1 MATDPPIARPISAPT
16 VPTAGLRFLPVFLGA
31 ATIGASVF
39 AAFHPALTAGMVGSA
54 DRAILVESQRDAWM
68 MCSDAKRFSV
78 QLVSPRRA
86 AVSLSP
92 LTRVSYAVDAYLS
105 DTPLVQPFQ
114 VRLTNLTLHTLNA
127 ILLFV
132 IAARWS
138 GRVWIGL
145 AAGLLFALHPLQ
157 AESVASFSRRE
168 VLLGGFFTLL
178 MISAYL
184 RFVRDARL
192 RWTLPVYGWYL
203 MAALA
208 SPLYVAAPLVLV
220 LLDVWPLRRAGLQ
233 SLLEKSPMLVFLATA
248 IGMTAWGAA
257 PAGGSTARDLGW
269 GEWLSLN
276 VVSAVGRVVWPV
288 RLSPFYP
295 LSESVGVWPMV
306 AAAVLAAGWLM
317 TLLRRR
323 AAFSAATGAA
333 ALTAPALWWSG
344 SSGELLHDAWL
355 YAVAVVP
362 LLCLASAC
370 RAEPTEVPDRAGAP
384 LPRSAGM
391 SRGAGLSRVAPLVT
405 AALIVT
411 LGVLAYGQTLIWDN
425 SRDLYAQ
432 VLARY
437 PRWTGGHI
445 GIIEACI
452 DENDLDGAL
461 RHARRAIDLAPTDP
475 QTQFY
480 LGTVLLLHRDHRAA
494 EAVAPLRRALESNR
508 DWIACLQN
516 LGVAL
521 ARTGQTD
528 DAIRFLERARDLDPN
543 SAAIHVGLGHAYLRV
558 ERAASARRE
567 FQEALRVRSDWVVNL
582 GLAAAWAMNDN
593 VELARRHLAMA
604 VAQEPSASARAATF
618 DALRRL
624 HDHPGFEALIDLS
637 AAPPTVLEGVEWLP
651 ATGARG
657 RQGQGA

>member
-1 MATDPPIARPISAPT
+1 MATDPPIARSISAPT
-16 VPTAGLRFLPVFLGA
+16 APPAGLRFLPAFLGA
-31 ATIGASVF
+31 ATIGAAVF
-39 AAFHPALTAGMVGSA
+39 TVFHPALTAGMVGSA
-54 DRAILVESQRDAWM
+54 DRAILAESQRDAWM
-68 MCSDAKRFSV
+68 MCSNPKQFCL

-92 LTRVSYAVDAYLS
+92 LTRVSYAMDAYLS

-138 GRVWIGL
+138 VRVWIGL

-178 MISAYL
+178 MVSAYL
-184 RFVRDARL
+184 RLARNARL

-208 SPLYVAAPLVLV
+208 SPLYVAAPLALV

-248 IGMTAWGAA
+248 IAVTAWGVSPASGAA
-257 PAGGSTARDLGW
+257 ARDIGW
-269 GEWLSLN
+269 GEWLSMN
-276 VVSAVGRVVWPV
+276 AVSALGRVVWPV

-295 LSESVGVWPMV
+295 LSESVGEWPMV
-306 AAAVLAAGWLM
+306 AAAVLVAAWLM
-317 TLLRRR
+317 TLLRHRPS
-323 AAFSAATGAA
+323 FVAATGAL
-333 ALTAPALWWSG
+333 ALTAPALWWSASG
-344 SSGELLHDAWL
+344 GELLHDAWL
-355 YAVAVVP
+355 YAIAVVP
-362 LLCLASAC
+362 LLCLAAAC
-370 RAEPTEVPDRAGAP
+370 RAAPADERSRSGAP
-384 LPRSAGM
+384 ATRSAGW
-391 SRGAGLSRVAPLVT
+391 SRVAPLAT
-405 AALIVT
+405 AALVIT
-411 LGVLAYGQTLIWDN
+411 FGVLAYGQTLIWDN
-425 SRDLYAQ
+425 SRDLYEQ

-445 GIIEACI
+445 GLIEACI

-461 RHARRAIDLAPTDP
+461 RHARRAVDLAPTDP

-480 LGTVLLLHRDHRAA
+480 LGTVLLLHRDQRAA

-521 ARTGQTD
+521 ARTGQTE

-558 ERAASARRE
+558 ARAASARRE

-593 VELARRHLAMA
+593 IELARRHLAMA

-624 HDHPGFEALIDLS
+624 HDHPGFEELIDLS

-657 RQGQGA
+657 RQG

>member
-1 MATDPPIARPISAPT
+1 MATDPPTARPISAPT
-16 VPTAGLRFLPVFLGA
+16 AATAGLRFLPVFLA
-31 ATIGASVF
+31 AAAIGASVF
-39 AAFHPALTAGMVGSA
+39 AVFHPALTAGMVGSA
-54 DRAILVESQRDAWM
+54 DRAILLESQRDAWM
-68 MCSDAKRFSV
+68 MRSNPKRFAL

-92 LTRVSYAVDAYLS
+92 LTRGSYAVDAYLS

-114 VRLTNLTLHTLNA
+114 VRLTNLTLHALNA
-127 ILLFV
+127 ILLLV
-132 IAARWS
+132 IATRLS

-184 RFVRDARL
+184 RFARDARL
-192 RWTLPVYGWYL
+192 RWTLPVFGWYL

-248 IGMTAWGAA
+248 IGMTAWGAT
-257 PAGGSTARDLGW
+257 PASGLAARDLGW

-276 VVSAVGRVVWPV
+276 VVSAVGRVIWPV

-295 LSESVGVWPMV
+295 LSEMVGVWPMV
-306 AAAVLAAGWLM
+306 ASAALVAAWLM
-317 TLLRRR
+317 TLYRHRPG
-323 AAFSAATGAA
+323 FVAATGAL

-344 SSGELLHDAWL
+344 AGGELLHDAWL
-355 YAVAVVP
+355 YAIAVVP
-362 LLCLASAC
+362 LLCLAAAC
-370 RAEPTEVPDRAGAP
+370 RVRSTGEADHTRAPMRRAVF
-384 LPRSAGM
+384 
-391 SRGAGLSRVAPLVT
+391 SRVALPAT
-405 AALIVT
+405 AAVVMT
-411 LGVLAYGQTLIWDN
+411 FGVLAYGQTLIWDN
-425 SRDLYAQ
+425 SRDLYEQ

-437 PRWTGGHI
+437 PRWTGGHV
-445 GIIEACI
+445 GLIEACI

-461 RHARRAIDLAPTDP
+461 RHARRAVDLAPTDP

-480 LGTVLLLHRDHRAA
+480 LGTVLLLHRDQRAA

-521 ARTGQTD
+521 ARTGQTE

-593 VELARRHLAMA
+593 IELARRHLAMA
-604 VAQEPSASARAATF
+604 VAQEPSASSRAATF

-624 HDHPGFEALIDLS
+624 HDHPGFEELIDLS
-637 AAPPTVLEGVEWLP
+637 DAPPTVLDGVEWLP

-657 RQGQGA
+657 RQG